1 MFKPGIRVKP
11 PVLLT
16 FLMLAAATASADMFL
31 KFEGIPGESADSEHK
46 DWIDVLSVST
56 SIHHPAPLE
65 PDMVSANSGGIIVSK
80 RIDKATP
87 LLMEAT
93 ATGNPV
99 PTATV
104 NVNRTAGDG
113 IKPVYFQIVM
123 KDVIISSVTAE
134 IDSNKNP
141 SCWIRMA
148 YRRADWYYKQ
158 FDAEG
163 NFIEEISAFWDVV
176 TGETGS
182 GTGNNPPAIEQAAQ
196 QSVQPGEFRE
206 VSLIIN
212 DPDTPVDSLVVEA
225 MTPNPEL
232 IKSLAVTGTGAE
244 RTLSFSAS
252 ALYSGAGTVEV
263 SVSDGENTSWM
274 AFSVLVD
281 VDMTPF
287 EAFLTAYFTEEE
299 LLDQN
304 LASPIGD
311 PDEDDIPTIIEFMLG
326 GNPRLRTLPE
336 EVLQIRREN
345 DQDSSLII
353 INFRRRNDEPNVRV
367 TPWMAPESLD
377 SKEYKKLSQ
386 GGNPLY
392 QESSSEGSN
401 PLYDDVEGTVFV
413 DPNVEAYFIRMQV
426 ETE

>member
-1 MFKPGIRVKP
+1 MSLTGIRGKSP
-11 PVLLT
+11 IL
-16 FLMLAAATASADMFL
+16 LMLLLAGTCNAAGFL
-31 KFEGIPGESADSEHK
+31 KIDDIPGESQDSEHK
-46 DWIDVLSVST
+46 DWIDLLSVSS
-56 SIHHPAPLE
+56 SINHPAPLE
-65 PDMVSANSGGIIVSK
+65 PGMLSAASGGIIVSK

-93 ATGNPV
+93 ATGNPLQS
-99 PTATV
+99 ATI

-113 IKPVYFQIVM
+113 TKPVYFQIVL
-123 KDVIISSVTAE
+123 KDVIISSVTAAA
-134 IDSNKNP
+134 DKDQNS
-141 SCWIRMA
+141 SCWVRVA
-148 YRRADWYYKQ
+148 YNRADWYYKQ

-163 NFIEEISAFWDVV
+163 NFTEEISAFWDAE

-182 GTGNNPPAIEQAAQ
+182 GTGNNPPSIDQVAQ

-206 VSLIIN
+206 VTLTIS

-225 MTPNPEL
+225 VSPNPEL
-232 IKSLAVTGTGAE
+232 IKGLVVTGTGGE

-252 ALYSGAGTVEV
+252 SLYSGAGTIEV
-263 SVSDGENTSWM
+263 SVSDGEHTTWM

-287 EAFLTAYFTEEE
+287 EAFLAAYFSDEE

-304 LASPIGD
+304 LSSPIGD
-311 PDEDDIPTIIEFMLG
+311 PDDDDIPTIIEFMLG
-326 GNPRLRTLPE
+326 GNPRVVTLPE
-336 EVLQIRREN
+336 EILQIRREN

-377 SKEYKKLSQ
+377 SKEYKKLSK
-386 GGNPLY
+386 GGSPLY
-392 QESSSEGSN
+392 EETSNEGSN
-401 PLYDDVEGTVFV
+401 PLYEEVEGTVFV

-426 ETE
+426 EID